1 MSDRKEDFGELDEQ
15 LLTDYV
21 AERERQE
28 TLRSEAQV
36 RRFWS
41 FQLM

>member
-1 MSDRKEDFGELDEQ
+1 MSERNEDFGELDEQ

-21 AERERQE
+21 AERERE
-28 TLRSEAQV
+28 DTLRSEAQV

-41 FQLM
+41 FQLI